1 MQWRG
6 PIVKLLYLDFGDP
19 LDNAVGNTIP
29 RLKKKY
35 AARDRAR
42 SSLSRWWYGD
52 SVVEKIDVYP
62 CLAEVARFLST
73 PLGEQ
78 TGDLPEYKKVKA
90 RVTAF
95 FLQHPDCKKIM
106 VGMHGLVHDTTHG
119 YALPSAAA
127 PKISYLRVADML
139 QMLIGDYFK
148 HTKLSLSLVMC
159 YGARSAEYTKSHDPD
174 RLGKVGGPDLSSS
187 FAFKLFSLLCKNM
200 KVKMSAR
207 TGALSFDDRS
217 GASRVESEFT
227 VATELALRSNPVTQE
242 ETALALQDEQAA
254 LAIEEF
260 KNELQPVLDDR
271 DWALNQ
277 RLEAQANAFAK
288 SQVETLTGNDVLTR
302 IKRGAAYSLFKQLPD
317 AKPTKSGKIT
327 YEYDEVARKV
337 VISCKYP
344 APKVIQRVS
353 I

>member
-1 MQWRG
+1 M
-6 PIVKLLYLDFGDP
+6 KLLYLDFGDP

-29 RLKKKY
+29 RLKNKY
-35 AARDRAR
+35 AARDKAR
-42 SSLSRWWYGD
+42 WSILRWLYGD

-73 PLGEQ
+73 PRGEQ

-90 RVTAF
+90 RVTGF

-106 VGMHGLVHDTTHG
+106 VGMHGLVDDTTHG
-119 YALPSAAA
+119 YALPSATA
-127 PKISYLRVADML
+127 PKLSYLRAADML
-139 QMLIGDYFK
+139 LMLIGDYFK

-159 YGARSAEYTKSHDPD
+159 YAARSAEYTKSHDPD
-174 RLGKVGGPDLSSS
+174 KLGKIGGPDLSSS
-187 FAFKLFSLLCKNM
+187 FAFRLFSLLCKNM

-207 TGALSFDDRS
+207 TGALSFDDVS

-227 VATELALRSNPVTQE
+227 VATELAIKSQPVTQE
-242 ETALALQDEQAA
+242 EAALALQDEQAA
-254 LAIEEF
+254 LAIDEF
-260 KNELQPVLDDR
+260 KNELQPVYDAR
-271 DWALNQ
+271 DQALNRQ
-277 RLEAQANAFAK
+277 LDAQANAFAK
-288 SQVETLTGNDVLTR
+288 RQLETLAGNDVVTR
-302 IKRGAAYSLFKQLPD
+302 IKREAAYSLFKQLPD
-317 AKPTKSGKIT
+317 AKPKKSGKIT

-337 VISCKYP
+337 VITCKYP